1 LTGKEIEMT
10 QRKLWRN
17 FMTSIPDCMRAHT
30 QKKADRKQDM
40 QKFPPFKILSIL
52 VALFLMVGCA
62 SHGPVLYPNAH
73 LKAVGEEQ
81 AKKDIEE
88 CDRLADAYVKSD
100 AGKEAAK
107 STVVGGAAG
116 AVVGGA
122 VGAVTGSLGRG
133 SVIGAAAGAAGGLVR
148 GISKASQPS
157 PLHKRFVERCLRERG
172 YDPMGWE

>member
-1 LTGKEIEMT
+1 MLLK
-10 QRKLWRN
+10 N
-17 FMTSIPDCMRAHT
+17 FMTSITDRVRPHR
-30 QKKADRKQDM
+30 QKNVDQSHNM
-40 QKFPPFKILSIL
+40 QKYFPFRISSIL
-52 VALFLMVGCA
+52 IALFLMAGCA

-73 LKAVGEEQ
+73 LKGVGEEQ
-81 AKKDIEE
+81 ARKDIEE
-88 CDRLADAYVKSD
+88 CDRMADAYVKSD

-172 YDPMGWE
+172 YDPIGWE